1 MYRVATF
8 VLTILDS
15 DILAIFYPISEIGSG
30 LCVGLSLQAR
40 EGHIYFTEL
49 AERVEYGNYDRSEG
63 TSGRRPGEGR
73 GARTLGGRSGAVSY
87 VYIYIYI
94 YKEREREKGI
104 YIERE
109 R

>member
-49 AERVEYGNYDRSEG
+49 AERVEYGNYDLPGLRLAF
-63 TSGRRPGEGR
+63 GREVV
-73 GARTLGGRSGAVSY
+73 AHLKHMCY
-87 VYIYIYI
+87 LI
-94 YKEREREKGI
+94 
-104 YIERE
+104 
-109 R
+109 